1 MKTKLI
7 IGGIALAMTSMGNAK
22 LPYLDPTHLPTLGS
36 LISALNYGWADSID
50 EISAQ
55 TVQAETHASNAE
67 AHANNAETA
76 AKTASNKAD
85 TAITTA
91 NDANTIAQQAATKVA
106 SFDTRLINAESD
118 ATSAQQIASS
128 ANEQAKGATQ
138 TAQTASTKVDSY
150 DSRVSAAESKATE
163 AKQIADTAKQTADGI
178 KATADAAKAAADK
191 ASEAA
196 TTATETANTAKQ
208 TADSAKASADK
219 VDQFDQ
225 RLSTAESNAKD
236 ARNASDKASTTA
248 DKASTAA
255 DKAMQFVNE
264 LDQKYDTKV
273 KDLSTRVDT
282 AKKQSFTVED
292 RVIYGHK
299 GQSLQDLIAIAQ
311 NDPNISPKL
320 DADHPV
326 VIKLAPIEYR
336 ITSEVTIP
344 AGLVMQG
351 ENQAIL
357 HFYPNGYLMIGE
369 ANSFENLK
377 VLVAEKADYGRGLV
391 RVKTENLTP
400 KPIYFNHVVI
410 DADKEGDNFVFI
422 LRDTIFTDKTAKLKL
437 YFNNVTAKEG
447 LLLHGKNWNFYPRDL
462 GFFLYSDDI
471 EINNSELNKIGSC
484 TQYDDYLQE
493 RLIPLNIKI
502 LKTVTDF
509 DKEILSTDGFCPGF
523 TAIASYTKNGK
534 LIG

>member
-36 LISALNYGWADSID
+36 LISALNYGWADSIEDSID

-163 AKQIADTAKQTADGI
+163 A
-178 KATADAAKAAADK
+178 
-191 ASEAA
+191 A

-225 RLSTAESNAKD
+225 RITTAENDAKEAKSD
-236 ARNASDKASTTA
+236 AQKAGDDASKAQQNIA
-248 DKASTAA
+248 
-255 DKAMQFVNE
+255 E
-264 LDQKYDTKV
+264 LDQIYSGKINALNKQIDDLNKII
-273 KDLSTRVDT
+273 KDEI
-282 AKKQSFTVED
+282 AD
-292 RVIYGHK
+292 RTIK
-299 GQSLQDLIAIAQ
+299 AQDWQSLDDLIKLAQ
-311 NDPNISPKL
+311 TSPHIDPKL

-326 VIKLAPIEYR
+326 IIKLAAKEYVMDHR
-336 ITSEVTIP
+336 IYIP
-344 AGLVMQG
+344 AGVIIDG
-351 ENQAIL
+351 DNKATL
-357 HFYPNGYLMIGE
+357 HRYKDAHSDDKI
-369 ANSFENLK
+369 
-377 VLVAEKADYGRGLV
+377 VLYAPGALS
-391 RVKTENLTP
+391 NLTAINDATVETDRDDSISAMVMIVSESLETP
-400 KPIYFNHVVI
+400 KYSFTFSNIHYSGAEDGIFVQ
-410 DADKEGDNFVFI
+410 DN
-422 LRDTIFTDKTAKLKL
+422 LAKLPSDGSYKIRFDHFTSDRSVSSHPVVFAAQDSQFARRFHPADP
-437 YFNNVTAKEG
+437 YSNWFSSAAKAIYISNSTMCISN
-447 LLLHGKNWNFYPRDL
+447 LSQTQSFPPYDYKQIIPN
-462 GFFLYSDDI
+462 
-471 EINNSELNKIGSC
+471 INISNSSVG
-484 TQYDDYLQE
+484 DYAQA
-493 RLIPLNIKI
+493 
-502 LKTVTDF
+502 
-509 DKEILSTDGFCPGF
+509 C
-523 TAIASYTKNGK
+523 
-534 LIG
+534 